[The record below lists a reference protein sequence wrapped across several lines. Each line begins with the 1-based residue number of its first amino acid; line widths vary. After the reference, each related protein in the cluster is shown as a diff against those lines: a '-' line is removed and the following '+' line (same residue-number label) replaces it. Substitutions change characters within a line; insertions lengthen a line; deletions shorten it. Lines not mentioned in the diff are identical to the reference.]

1 MLHLLVSSL
10 PELLHIGN
18 ALVQDALL
26 APLPLDLEL
35 EQPDVLHALAV
46 VEVTLTEDGLLD
58 PDLLIQQRS
67 LVVAPQQLFGQV
79 VPLSYHLNEG
89 Q

>member
-1 MLHLLVSSL
+1 MLHLLVPSL
-10 PELLHIGN
+10 PELLCFGN

-26 APLPLDLEL
+26 APLPPDLEL

-46 VEVTLTEDGLLD
+46 VEVPFTEDGLLD
-58 PDLLIQQRS
+58 PDLLVQQRS

-79 VPLSYHLNEG
+79 VPLPYHLHEE
-89 Q
+89 